1 MKILL
6 CLIILLATKA
16 SAQFIVPVEGIENKD
31 WFIVNYMDQ
40 DTNAGQ
46 IADYQCGI
54 LTYDGHNGTDFV
66 IRDFSQMDSG
76 VYVLAAADGRVSF
89 TRDGEFDRSKQQ
101 DTGGYG
107 NYISINHGD
116 SLYTLYAHLKKN
128 SLLVNIDDSVTQG
141 QRIAMVGSSG
151 KSTDPHCH
159 FEVYKNG
166 IIVDPF
172 GKLCEGQPEV
182 PAMIVFLP
190 QYDNDLQYISSNVA
204 SGILGLDSVRENPHQ
219 SYFTTRDSFIT
230 YWVHGLSIGGGNIL
244 RTDWYQPSGAL
255 WSSHLD
261 SLPENFR
268 YWYYYTHISG
278 PAVQPNMPLGSW
290 KVRFFVQ
297 DQPFDSLTFE
307 IRQLSVKLQQEQRLV
322 ISPNPA
328 RDYVF
333 IDGEYKE
340 VKMFDELGRAMKLGV
355 SSYGDKVKV
364 YWHGIP
370 SGVYHL
376 QMKSERGTIS
386 IKKLVVE

>member
-1 MKILL
+1 MKTLL

-16 SAQFIVPVEGIENKD
+16 SAQFIVPLEGIENKD

-46 IADYQCGI
+46 IADYQCGT
-54 LTYDGHNGTDFV
+54 LTYDGHWGTDFV

-76 VYVLAAADGRVSF
+76 VYILAAADGRVYF
-89 TRDGEFDRSKQQ
+89 TKDGEFDRSKQQ

-107 NYISINHGD
+107 NFISINHGD

-128 SLLVNIDDSVTQG
+128 SLRVGVGDSVTQG
-141 QRIAMVGSSG
+141 QRIAQVGSSG
-151 KSTDPHCH
+151 KTTDPHLH

-166 IIVDPF
+166 LIIDPF
-172 GKLCEGQPEV
+172 GRLCSGEPDV

-230 YWVHGLSIGGGNIL
+230 YWVHGSSIGGGNVL

-255 WSSHLD
+255 WFSHLD
-261 SLPENFR
+261 TLNENYR
-268 YWYYYTHISG
+268 YWYFYTYING
-278 PAVQPNMPLGSW
+278 PAVQASMPLGTW
-290 KVRFFVQ
+290 KVKYYVQ

-307 IRQLSVKLQQEQRLV
+307 IRQLGVNKQTQKHLF

-328 RDYVF
+328 RDYVLVSG
-333 IDGEYKE
+333 DYKDIKLFDALGRE
-340 VKMFDELGRAMKLGV
+340 VKLHTNYFTKPIRIELNWLPWGA
-355 SSYGDKVKV
+355 YN
-364 YWHGIP
+364 
-370 SGVYHL
+370 L
-376 QMKSERGTIS
+376 QLKDAEGQVLVERVI
-386 IKKLVVE
+386 VE

>member
-1 MKILL
+1 MKLL
-6 CLIILLATKA
+6 VCLIVLLASAA

-31 WFIVNYMDQ
+31 WFIVNYVDQ

-46 IADYQCGI
+46 IADYQCGT
-54 LTYDGHNGTDFV
+54 LTYDGHWGTDFV

-76 VYVLAAADGRVSF
+76 VYVLAAADGRVYF
-89 TRDGEFDRSKQQ
+89 TKDGEFDRSKQQ

-128 SLLVNIDDSVTQG
+128 SMMVHVGDSVIQG
-141 QRIAMVGSSG
+141 QRIAKVGSSG
-151 KSTDPHCH
+151 KTTDPHCH

-166 IIVDPF
+166 FIVDPF

-230 YWVHGLSIGGGNIL
+230 YWVHGLSIGANNTV

-255 WSSHLD
+255 WFSHLD
-261 SLPENFR
+261 TMNENYR
-268 YWYYYTHISG
+268 YWYYYTYING
-278 PAVQPNMPLGSW
+278 PAMQASMPLGTW
-290 KVRFFVQ
+290 TVKYYVQ
-297 DQPFDSLTFE
+297 DQPFDSLTFV
-307 IRQLSVKLQQEQRLV
+307 IGLLGVNSQQEKHLF

-328 RDYVF
+328 RDYVLVTGVYKDIKLF
-333 IDGEYKE
+333 DALARDVKLQINYNNVPIRIDLNG
-340 VKMFDELGRAMKLGV
+340 L
-355 SSYGDKVKV
+355 
-364 YWHGIP
+364 P

-376 QMKSERGTIS
+376 RAIDSAGNEQVE
-386 IKKLVVE
+386 KLLIE